1 MSHDLNTIYQI
12 NGQNVGYA
20 GYQTH
25 QEDPFM
31 DRGEQWN
38 RERFDYHTAMHNLYT
53 AHPSEYYLRKG
64 VITPNEILQD
74 DSINEIT
81 PESDKTEVEEVKSRR
96 SVVPP
101 KPKLGS
107 IGSFV
112 ASMSKSKGFART
124 NKYEV
129 VFTLPG
135 MLMGKYDTRQLTLHC
150 NTFGWPGHDL
160 QTQTMKKA
168 SEPGIEM
175 VQSHAFAGTISATF
189 YLDTEHSERF
199 LFEQWQELAVNRYT
213 HKANYYKDYIGQM
226 EIYQLSS
233 EKDREIRT
241 YGIKVHD
248 VYPATISA
256 TEYTYELAETI
267 QVLTVSFNYRQHYP
281 INIHDGN
288 KYPTI

>member
-1 MSHDLNTIYQI
+1 MPGIQEF
-12 NGQNVGYA
+12 VG
-20 GYQTH
+20 
-25 QEDPFM
+25 
-31 DRGEQWN
+31 
-38 RERFDYHTAMHNLYT
+38 
-53 AHPSEYYLRKG
+53 
-64 VITPNEILQD
+64 
-74 DSINEIT
+74 
-81 PESDKTEVEEVKSRR
+81 
-96 SVVPP
+96 
-101 KPKLGS
+101 
-107 IGSFV
+107 
-112 ASMSKSKGFART
+112 SMSKAKGFARP

-129 VFTLPG
+129 VFNLPA
-135 MLMGKYDTRQLTLHC
+135 LLNSSTDARQLTLHC
-150 NTFGWPGHDL
+150 NTIGWPGHDL

-233 EKDREIRT
+233 EKEMYRPDAREIRT
-241 YGIKVHD
+241 YGTKVHD

-256 TEYTYELAETI
+256 TEYTYEVAEAI

>member
-1 MSHDLNTIYQI
+1 M
-12 NGQNVGYA
+12 A
-20 GYQTH
+20 GVQ
-25 QEDPFM
+25 
-31 DRGEQWN
+31 
-38 RERFDYHTAMHNLYT
+38 A
-53 AHPSEYYLRKG
+53 
-64 VITPNEILQD
+64 
-74 DSINEIT
+74 
-81 PESDKTEVEEVKSRR
+81 
-96 SVVPP
+96 
-101 KPKLGS
+101 
-107 IGSFV
+107 FV
-112 ASMSKSKGFART
+112 ASMSKAKGFARP

-129 VFTLPG
+129 VFNLPA
-135 MLMGKYDTRQLTLHC
+135 LLNSSTDARQLTLHC

-233 EKDREIRT
+233 EGSKQISVNTGPAGSGGQKDVTLPSREIRT

-256 TEYTYELAETI
+256 TEYTYEVAEAI

>member
-1 MSHDLNTIYQI
+1 M
-12 NGQNVGYA
+12 A
-20 GYQTH
+20 GVQ
-25 QEDPFM
+25 
-31 DRGEQWN
+31 
-38 RERFDYHTAMHNLYT
+38 A
-53 AHPSEYYLRKG
+53 
-64 VITPNEILQD
+64 
-74 DSINEIT
+74 
-81 PESDKTEVEEVKSRR
+81 
-96 SVVPP
+96 
-101 KPKLGS
+101 
-107 IGSFV
+107 FV
-112 ASMSKSKGFART
+112 ASMSKSKGFARP

-129 VFTLPG
+129 VFNLPA
-135 MLMGKYDTRQLTLHC
+135 LLNNSIDARQLTLHC

>member
-1 MSHDLNTIYQI
+1 MSHNTEYWI
-12 NGQNVGYA
+12 NGFQAGYA
-20 GYQTH
+20 EWALS
-25 QEDPFM
+25 QEDPWF

-38 RERFDYHTAMHNLYT
+38 RERFDHHTAMHNLYN
-53 AHPSEYYLRKG
+53 AHPSRYYFSPKG
-64 VITPNEILQD
+64 VITPIEMIAD

-112 ASMSKSKGFART
+112 ASMSKSKGFARP

-129 VFTLPG
+129 VFTLPE

-233 EKDREIRT
+233 EKDRGIRT

-281 INIHDGN
+281 INIHDRN

>member
-1 MSHDLNTIYQI
+1 MPGIQEF
-12 NGQNVGYA
+12 VG
-20 GYQTH
+20 
-25 QEDPFM
+25 
-31 DRGEQWN
+31 
-38 RERFDYHTAMHNLYT
+38 
-53 AHPSEYYLRKG
+53 
-64 VITPNEILQD
+64 
-74 DSINEIT
+74 
-81 PESDKTEVEEVKSRR
+81 
-96 SVVPP
+96 
-101 KPKLGS
+101 
-107 IGSFV
+107 
-112 ASMSKSKGFART
+112 SMSKAKGFARP

-129 VFTLPG
+129 VFNLPA
-135 MLMGKYDTRQLTLHC
+135 LLNSSTDARQLTLHC
-150 NTFGWPGHDL
+150 NTIGWPGHDL

-213 HKANYYKDYIGQM
+213 HKANYYNDYIGQM

-233 EKDREIRT
+233 EKKDREIRT
-241 YGIKVHD
+241 YGTKVHD

-256 TEYTYELAETI
+256 TEYTYEVAEAI